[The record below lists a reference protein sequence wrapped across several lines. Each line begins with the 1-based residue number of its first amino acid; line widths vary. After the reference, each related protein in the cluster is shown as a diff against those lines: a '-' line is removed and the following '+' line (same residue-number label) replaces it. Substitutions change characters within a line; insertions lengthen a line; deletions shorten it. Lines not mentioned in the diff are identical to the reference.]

1 MQLYFYTIITANIHQ
16 NFELPRKFIEI
27 NYREKLARQITEKK
41 TPKNIHNQANNSVP
55 KNFSS
60 KIDNTLTFST
70 KIGASDVCMSV

>member
-16 NFELPRKFIEI
+16 NFESPREFTEI
-27 NYREKLARQITEKK
+27 NYREK
-41 TPKNIHNQANNSVP
+41 TPKKIHNQANNSVP

-70 KIGASDVCMSV
+70 KIGASDVCMSVKM